1 MFGTKSGKKVA
12 GKIRPRGVQGS
23 IELNINSSL
32 CLGKNSHYIPVLQS
46 CYGLI
51 LKIITTLQILKL
63 EVEKVAAQRSF
74 LFLWCG
80 SHEGLNEG
88 RKVITCVH

>member
-1 MFGTKSGKKVA
+1 M
-12 GKIRPRGVQGS
+12 
-23 IELNINSSL
+23 
-32 CLGKNSHYIPVLQS
+32 
-46 CYGLI
+46 
-51 LKIITTLQILKL
+51 KL

-88 RKVITCVH
+88 RKVKRLKFRSKHQLLNPPINFINSVYNVQILPRLRAKLTLLNFYNFLETINL

>member
-1 MFGTKSGKKVA
+1 MKSDSYMLA
-12 GKIRPRGVQGS
+12 
-23 IELNINSSL
+23 
-32 CLGKNSHYIPVLQS
+32 LQS
-46 CYGLI
+46 NHDLI
-51 LKIITTLQILKL
+51 LKIITSLQILKL

-88 RKVITCVH
+88 RKVLIYVG

>member
-1 MFGTKSGKKVA
+1 M
-12 GKIRPRGVQGS
+12 
-23 IELNINSSL
+23 
-32 CLGKNSHYIPVLQS
+32 
-46 CYGLI
+46 
-51 LKIITTLQILKL
+51 KL

-88 RKVITCVH
+88 RKVKRLNFCSKHQLFHPPINFIKSVYNIDFSTAKGEVPVNEFL